1 MFLTFE
7 ELILKSKK
15 TICYKNRAKNRLK
28 IFSKNV
34 LILKIYSI
42 LNSFEELILKS
53 KKNRL
58 KIFSKNVF
66 NI

>member
-15 TICYKNRAKNRLK
+15 QYVIKIGQKNRLK

-34 LILKIYSI
+34 LILKIFNF
-42 LNSFEELILKS
+42 NSFEGIDSEI
-53 KKNRL
+53 KK
-58 KIFSKNVF
+58 
-66 NI
+66 